1 MRAIAFSPARFNGA
15 GMEERR
21 KWPRVALAIPLFVR
35 GLDPEGNDFLDL
47 GSILNVSAGGAFLA
61 LHRHLRRGA
70 RVSLE
75 IPAAF
80 PHERLGGAAKRK
92 FRARIVRA
100 SGRNHFFRYA
110 ARFYSAR

>member
-1 MRAIAFSPARFNGA
+1 
-15 GMEERR
+15 MEERR
-21 KWPRVALAIPLFVR
+21 KWPRLALAIPVFVR
-35 GLDPEGNDFLDL
+35 GADSQGNEFLDL

-70 RVSLE
+70 RISLE

-80 PHERLGGAAKRK
+80 PHEKLAAQAKRK

-110 ARFYSAR
+110 ARFYSARSG